1 MAHLFL
7 VEGGHCQWSVVELG
21 SEEGESALHSEG
33 VARSM
38 TGAEVLGG
46 GGGEGEGEGGEG
58 ILSKASA
65 FDVANKCYI
74 TELLHDSSGLQQARE
89 QLTATKR

>member
-46 GGGEGEGEGGEG
+46 EGEGRGEGRGGEGRGGRGEGRGGEG
-58 ILSKASA
+58 RGG
-65 FDVANKCYI
+65 
-74 TELLHDSSGLQQARE
+74 EGRE
-89 QLTATKR
+89 Y